1 MFGYNHKSCNRY
13 KYMSKYKLMRQAKAT
28 SKKTFVFCQF
38 SLLFFECVCVHACM
52 SVNCWKSKISYSAAL
67 HNLIQVGT
75 LFQLPLPCLFS
86 KIRKTSINHF
96 KTFILTLFYWPAKQG
111 RVLGNVFRQR
121 SQTSQNHKIQYSDIH
136 NN

>member
-1 MFGYNHKSCNRY
+1 MNGHKSSNRY
-13 KYMSKYKLMRQAKAT
+13 KYMNKYKLMRQKAT
-28 SKKTFVFCQF
+28 SKKKFVSGQF
-38 SLLFFECVCVHACM
+38 SPFLWVCVHTTCM